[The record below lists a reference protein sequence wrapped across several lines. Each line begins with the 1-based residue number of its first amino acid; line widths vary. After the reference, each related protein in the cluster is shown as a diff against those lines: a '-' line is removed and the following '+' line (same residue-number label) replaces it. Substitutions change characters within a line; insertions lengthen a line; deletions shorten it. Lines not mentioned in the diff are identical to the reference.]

1 MADDLHTPGVGRK
14 VNWSSQRR
22 LARHT
27 RRSTFARF
35 CFVSRF
41 AQREASRR
49 RHSFHH
55 KKKETHFATIV
66 CVVCFCRRLANFFF
80 PHCPVNSRRHNNKQ
94 QPTTHNFIKK
104 TQKTTATNKHT
115 HTTTVPRSQLNSSR
129 TTVCSTLWDW
139 QQKKNQFLLV
149 VRGGG
154 CVHIYLV
161 AKLFSN
167 SIAARALNTAA
178 KRCKQHRL
186 AQRTGNNILKI
197 DPLRVLPNC
206 SGRVFPLKTLNASCN
221 NNIKEHQRGKCCWCI
236 EFKTMTDQ
244 RPWYT

>member
-1 MADDLHTPGVGRK
+1 M
-14 VNWSSQRR
+14 
-22 LARHT
+22 
-27 RRSTFARF
+27 
-35 CFVSRF
+35 
-41 AQREASRR
+41 
-49 RHSFHH
+49 
-55 KKKETHFATIV
+55 

-186 AQRTGNNILKI
+186 AQATTFWKSIPFVYSPTALVVCFPSKLST
-197 DPLRVLPNC
+197 LRVTTISRNT
-206 SGRVFPLKTLNASCN
+206 SVESAAGVSNLKQWPTNALDIHNIDLFRRLNN
-221 NNIKEHQRGKCCWCI
+221 YNIA
-236 EFKTMTDQ
+236 DS
-244 RPWYT
+244 